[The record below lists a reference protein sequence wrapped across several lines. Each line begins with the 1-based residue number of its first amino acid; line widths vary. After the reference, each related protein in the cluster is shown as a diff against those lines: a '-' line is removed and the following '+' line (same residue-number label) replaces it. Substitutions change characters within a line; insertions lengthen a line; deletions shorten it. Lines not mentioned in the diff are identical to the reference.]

1 MRMCLFVLVLKTD
14 VPFVLKYLW
23 LCVLSEQKLE
33 ETCEE
38 LQRVTEAESLL
49 RTRCAY
55 LEEKQ
60 RQTKDQIEVKPN
72 DCILS
77 FPHI

>member
-1 MRMCLFVLVLKTD
+1 MCSCMILG
-14 VPFVLKYLW
+14 
-23 LCVLSEQKLE
+23 QKLE

-49 RTRCAY
+49 RTRCAC

-60 RQTKDQIEVKPN
+60 RQKKDQIEVPPN
-72 DCILS
+72 DIIIS
-77 FPHI
+77 NTKKI